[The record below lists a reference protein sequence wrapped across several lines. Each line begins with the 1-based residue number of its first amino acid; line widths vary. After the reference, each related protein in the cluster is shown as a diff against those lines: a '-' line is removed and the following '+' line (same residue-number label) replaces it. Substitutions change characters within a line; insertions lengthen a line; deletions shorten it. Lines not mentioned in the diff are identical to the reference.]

1 MKGYDLRL
9 ARKRAGYTQNRA
21 AEKLGVS
28 QPYLSLLERGERRAP
43 ERLLRRVLS
52 AYNSAPTH
60 FPLKADPRMVSPT
73 DSATLAR
80 DLGALGYSGFAY
92 LRGGRRKNPAETLLS
107 ALSTRDLETRVTEG
121 LPWLLL
127 TYPDLDWKWLVS
139 GAKEKGVQN
148 RLGFLTNF
156 ARRVAQRNGESDK
169 AELLRKYEAQLE
181 PFRLFEE
188 QTLCH
193 DSMTK
198 SEKLWLEENR
208 PVEAK
213 HWRVLTDLSPEHV
226 RYG

>member
-52 AYNSAPTH
+52 AYNSAATH
-60 FPLKADPRMVSPT
+60 FPLKADPRTVSPT

-156 ARRVAQRNGESDK
+156 ARRVAERNGESNK
-169 AELLRKYEAQLE
+169 AELLRKYEARLE

>member
-1 MKGYDLRL
+1 MTGHELRL
-9 ARKRAGYTQNRA
+9 ARKRAGYSQNTA

-28 QPYLSLLERGERRAP
+28 QPYLSLLERGERPAP
-43 ERLLRRVLS
+43 ERLLRRMLS
-52 AYNSAPTH
+52 AYNFAPTY
-60 FPLKADPRMVSPT
+60 FPLKADPRSVSPT

-107 ALSTRDLETRVTEG
+107 ALTTKDLEARVREG
-121 LPWLLL
+121 LPWVLLS
-127 TYPDLDWKWLVS
+127 YPDLDWEWLVS
-139 GAKEKGVQN
+139 GVKEKAVQN

-156 ARRVAQRNGESDK
+156 ARRVAEKTGQSSK
-169 AELLRKYEAQLE
+169 VELLRKYEAQLE

-193 DSMTK
+193 DSMTN
-198 SEKLWLEENR
+198 SERRWLKENR
-208 PVEAK
+208 PVEAR

-226 RYG
+226 MYA